1 MNLVDTHAH
10 LQFKAYD
17 EDRNYVVKRSSE
29 QLAALV
35 NVGTSVESSKNG
47 VELSKKVEGFFS
59 SVGVHPH
66 HAGLWNDETIPTFE
80 SLLKEEKVVAVGE
93 IGLDNHSYQDYP
105 QPDLKA
111 QTEILHKQID
121 LAVKNKKPV
130 LFHCRDA
137 YDEIYE
143 EIKQYNGKI
152 SGLMH
157 CYMGTWGQAKNFLDL
172 GLYISFSG
180 NITYKRND
188 YIRRVAKKIP
198 KEKILIETD
207 APFLPPEPY
216 RGQRNEPIYVKIA
229 AETLSFLKGWFLGE
243 TAAITSKNAAA
254 LLKISL

>member
-1 MNLVDTHAH
+1 MNLIDTHAH

-17 EDRNYVVKRSSE
+17 EDRDYVAKRSSE

-35 NVGTSVESSKNG
+35 NVGTSLESSKNG
-47 VELSKKVEGFFS
+47 IQLSKPVKNFYS
-59 SVGVHPH
+59 AVGIHPH
-66 HAGLWNDETIPTFE
+66 HAGLWNDKTLVALE
-80 SLLKEEKVVAVGE
+80 SLIKEEKVVAVGE
-93 IGLDNHSYQDYP
+93 IGLDNHSYHDYP

-229 AETLSFLKGWFLGE
+229 AETLSFLKGWVLGE

-254 LLKISL
+254 LRKISL